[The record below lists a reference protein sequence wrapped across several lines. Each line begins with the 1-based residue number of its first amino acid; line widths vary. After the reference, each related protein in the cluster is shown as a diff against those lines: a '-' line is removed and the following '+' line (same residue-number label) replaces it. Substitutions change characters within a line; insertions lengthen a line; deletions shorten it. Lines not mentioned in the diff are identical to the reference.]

1 MKPLNVAI
9 IGLDTSH
16 SVEFPRRM
24 QAPDCQ
30 PQMRVEG
37 LRAKTCLSFMTP
49 FTNEKVLKERREQ
62 LEAWGV
68 LVTEDFDEAVADCD
82 VLMIEINDPAL
93 HLEYFE
99 RCVTLRKPIF
109 LDKPLADTYEN
120 GKKIIELAAKH
131 KVPFMSASSLRF
143 AADLA
148 TACAAVPAPDQATV
162 FGPLGIPAAGDG
174 IIWYGVH
181 CFEMLQKIMGQGA
194 VRVDA
199 RRDSSGVVTIV
210 EYPDNRRGIVELTEG
225 VYKYGGT
232 LRKKEDVASYV
243 VDSSMIYT
251 EELRLINEFF
261 RTGQA
266 PLTPEDTL
274 EVMRLLDAALESANK
289 KEAVLLT

>member
-1 MKPLNVAI
+1 MEPLNVAI

-37 LRAKTCLSFMTP
+37 LRAKTCLSFLTP

-82 VLMIEINDPAL
+82 VIMIEINDPAL
-93 HLEYFE
+93 HLEYFTK
-99 RCVTLRKPIF
+99 CAALRKPIF
-109 LDKPLADTYEN
+109 LDKPLADTCEN
-120 GKKIIELAAKH
+120 GKAIIELAAKH
-131 KVPFMSASSLRF
+131 KIPFMSASSLRF
-143 AADLA
+143 AADLG
-148 TACAAVPAPDQATV
+148 TACQAVPEPDQATV
-162 FGPLGIPAAGDG
+162 YGPLGIPAAGDG

-181 CFEMLQKIMGQGA
+181 CFEMLQKIMGRGA

-199 RRDSSGVVTIV
+199 RRDSSGVVTII
-210 EYPDNRRGIVELTEG
+210 EYPDQRRGIVELTEG

-251 EELRLINEFF
+251 EELRLINDFF

-266 PLTPEDTL
+266 SLTPEDTL
-274 EVMRLLDAALESANK
+274 EVMRLLDAALESADK
-289 KEAVLLT
+289 GEAVLLA

>member
-148 TACAAVPAPDQATV
+148 TACAAVPTPDQATV